1 MPRHKSETLSIRTT
15 AEIKDLVRQAAD
27 REHRSVASMI
37 EMLILDHAELHLSKS
52 GARQTHG
59 KKPNAKQRRGE

>member
-1 MPRHKSETLSIRTT
+1 MPRNKCETLSIRTT
-15 AEIKDLVRQAAD
+15 GEIKELIRQAAD

-37 EMLILDHAELHLSKS
+37 EMLILDHAELHLSKP
-52 GARQTHG
+52 GAKQTRS